1 MAILHLVFAFLL
13 WHVNHSRSATKP
25 HNSSR
30 WEHRGGCGSSN
41 RFGYSTKKLWAGD
54 AFLWKVFLK
63 GWVFGSVPLAC
74 KWNPVCPHMF
84 CFADV
89 SRSLASLG
97 QVSRT
102 NSHHCC
108 GTKASDQTPKQNH
121 PVRPSGRRRNTRGF
135 VCFGKRFDPQSCSA
149 TAVSGGDKWTINQR
163 KAGFQWFQSG
173 VLQRIKP

>member
-1 MAILHLVFAFLL
+1 
-13 WHVNHSRSATKP
+13 
-25 HNSSR
+25 
-30 WEHRGGCGSSN
+30 
-41 RFGYSTKKLWAGD
+41 
-54 AFLWKVFLK
+54 
-63 GWVFGSVPLAC
+63 
-74 KWNPVCPHMF
+74 MF

-173 VLQRIKP
+173 VLQRIKPYASSSHTSQLAVFSGNWSVQDVRFLHAFDRILIDVYGGMGSRDVPGSLDKNQVGE